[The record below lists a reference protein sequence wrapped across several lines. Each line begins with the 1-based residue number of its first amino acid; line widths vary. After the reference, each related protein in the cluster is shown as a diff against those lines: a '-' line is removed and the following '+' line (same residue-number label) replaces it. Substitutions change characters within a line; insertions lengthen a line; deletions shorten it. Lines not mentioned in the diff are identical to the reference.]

1 MNLLKNFATVGGA
14 TLASRM
20 LGFVRDL
27 LLAAATGTGP
37 VADAF
42 AVAFRL
48 PNLFRRL
55 FAEGAFNSA
64 FVPLF
69 GRAVEE
75 EGEAGARK
83 FAGEIAAALLFC
95 LLAFSAL
102 AQIFM
107 PFVVWGLAPGFSDS
121 PEKFDLTVL
130 MARIAFPYLIFMS
143 LLAFIGGILNTY
155 QRFAAAALAPV
166 MLNVVM
172 TIVLGCVLFFN
183 VQDNLALGVILT
195 LGVTVGGI
203 VQLSVVVI
211 DLKRLG
217 FSIPV
222 FRPRYTKSAKRL
234 LALGI
239 PGVIAGGVTQ
249 INVAVG
255 TIIASFQDG
264 ANAMLYYADR
274 LYQLPLGVIG
284 IAIGVVL
291 LPSLTRQLR
300 SGQVDQYQRSLN
312 NALEF
317 SLVLTLPSAVAL
329 AMVPNE
335 IISVLFQRGAFGE
348 EAVIGTAM
356 ALAAFA
362 FGLPAFV
369 LNKVFSPGYFARE
382 DTKTPMVFAAVGMV
396 VNVAVSL
403 ALFPFIGHVGIALA
417 TTLAGWVNTGL
428 LVFVLWRR
436 GHFSPDFRVLRKCAL
451 ILVASLLMGG
461 VVEAV
466 SIPLAPYLDHGW
478 LLIRIAA
485 LGALVLAGIVSF
497 AVFVQV
503 TGGSDLR
510 AHLKALKTRNTARPT
525 GGEP

>member
-1 MNLLKNFATVGGA
+1 MSLLKNFATVGGA
-14 TLASRM
+14 TLASRV

-27 LLAAATGTGP
+27 LLAASVGTGP

-42 AVAFRL
+42 VVAFRL

-75 EGEAGARK
+75 QGDEGARK
-83 FAGEIAAALLFC
+83 FAGEIGAALLFC
-95 LLAFSAL
+95 LLILTAL

-107 PFVVWGLAPGFSDS
+107 PFVVWALAPGFVAD

-143 LLAFIGGILNTY
+143 MLAFIGGILNTY
-155 QRFAAAALAPV
+155 QRFAAAAFAPV

-172 TIVLGCVLFFN
+172 SCVLGGVLLFG
-183 VQDNLALGVILT
+183 VEDNMTLGIILT
-195 LGVTVGGI
+195 LGVTFGGI
-203 VQLSVVVI
+203 VQLAVVLI

-255 TIIASFQDG
+255 QIIASLQDG
-264 ANAMLYYADR
+264 ANSLLYYADR

-291 LPSLTRQLR
+291 LPSLTRLLR
-300 SGQVDQYQRSLN
+300 SGQEAEYQRSLN

-317 SLVLTLPSAVAL
+317 SLVLTLPAAIAL
-329 AMVPNE
+329 AVVPHE
-335 IISVLFQRGAFGE
+335 IVSVLFERGKFDQI
-348 EAVIGTAM
+348 AVEGTAA

-382 DTKTPMVFAAVGMV
+382 DTKTPMKFAAVGMI
-396 VNVAVSL
+396 VNVALSVV
-403 ALFPFIGHVGIALA
+403 LFPFFQHVGIAMA
-417 TTLAGWVNTGL
+417 TTIAGWINTAL
-428 LVFVLWRR
+428 LVVVLWRR
-436 GHFSPDFRVLRKCAL
+436 GHFAPDFRVLRKIAL
-451 ILVASLLMGG
+451 ILVASLVMGG
-461 VVEAV
+461 AV
-466 SIPLAPYLDHGW
+466 HLASIGLADYLSDGW
-478 LLIRIAA
+478 FIVRATA
-485 LGALVLAGIVSF
+485 LGALVGVGMLTFAIV
-497 AVFVQV
+497 AQL
-503 TGGSDLR
+503 TGGSDLI
-510 AHLKALKTRNTARPT
+510 AHAKSFRRRKSAT
-525 GGEP
+525 